1 MRTTLDI
8 DKELLKEAQKALDES
23 NASKAVNFAL
33 SEVVRRKRL
42 QDLRSRIGKGD
53 FAMDWREMEEIEM
66 REYREQ
72 FGWSS

>member
-8 DKELLKEAQKALDES
+8 DKQLLRAAQDALDES
-23 NASKAVNFAL
+23 SASKAVNFAL
-33 SEVVRRKRL
+33 SEVVRRSKL
-42 QDLRSRIGKGD
+42 EELKSRIGKGD
-53 FAMDWREMEEIEM
+53 FTMDWREMEEIEM